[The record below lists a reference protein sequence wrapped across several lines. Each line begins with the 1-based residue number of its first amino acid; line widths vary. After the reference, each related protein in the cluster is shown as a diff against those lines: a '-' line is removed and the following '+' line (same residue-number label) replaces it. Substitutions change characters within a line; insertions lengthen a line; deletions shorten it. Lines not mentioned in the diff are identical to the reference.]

1 MDEKTAVSSY
11 TSRRVSLR
19 LTGWNRTLFLSSPK
33 TINQSASLCRLTNH
47 GAPPMA
53 RPRRDEA
60 GDPWA
65 ERRLLW
71 EPIHD
76 TVLVSAGQCDS
87 VFKGFS
93 DCLLKL
99 GDNMANYPQDLDDTE
114 NLHKICSYWDNFH
127 SCATT
132 ALADCQEGATDL
144 WEKLKKESR
153 NLDFRGSLF
162 ELCGGSNGAPRSA
175 GAGGVAVLLASL
187 PTILTWL
194 AF

>member
-1 MDEKTAVSSY
+1 
-11 TSRRVSLR
+11 RRNSDIVLYLR
-19 LTGWNRTLFLSSPK
+19 LLVIYPISFLCV
-33 TINQSASLCRLTNH
+33 Q
-47 GAPPMA
+47 
-53 RPRRDEA
+53 
-60 GDPWA
+60 
-65 ERRLLW
+65 
-71 EPIHD
+71 